1 MNSNQFSLSWI
12 RQAYF
17 FTGISSGKSTTT
29 IVTIRWPLD
38 VEDKS
43 AALTSRG
50 SFWEETGFY
59 YKCSTAVPRTS
70 HFSISGIVYVC
81 DMFHSLFIWFIKYM
95 VYRHPKELSFNE
107 RYYLRTV
114 YSFIP
119 KVFTSWRR
127 GLSSYLGKQSSL
139 KARKIKGANTRGL
152 QCWSLWKV

>member
-59 YKCSTAVPRTS
+59 YKCSTDVPRTS

-81 DMFHSLFIWFIKYM
+81 DMFHSLFIWFTKYI

-107 RYYLRTV
+107 RYYLQTV
-114 YSFIP
+114 YSFILGLYMLE
-119 KVFTSWRR
+119 R
-127 GLSSYLGKQSSL
+127 GLSNHLGKQSSL